1 MIITRK
7 EFDSIRER
15 EENERFSLSVDFGQ
29 REVSVIRQGN
39 KAILEDEISLDLE
52 EDLKDK
58 FCYLVDAEGV
68 RKITFFSDH
77 TNKFYKLVPTPDWPT
92 ISISS
97 VPMHRL
103 MSPKKDTQNKI
114 NFLKPRGY
122 VLDTCMGL
130 GYTAILAAGE
140 AKKVIT
146 FEKDENVYTLAQ
158 LNPLSRRLFSAENI
172 EIKRANIA
180 LEIKELEN
188 DCFDCIIH
196 DPPTFKLAGE
206 LFSGDF
212 YLQLKR
218 VLKFKGRLFHY
229 TPLYKIKQG
238 FDFPGQVKKRLQK
251 AGFRE
256 IRYSSKACGFL
267 CQK

>member
-1 MIITRK
+1 MIITKK
-7 EFDSIRER
+7 EFDFIRER
-15 EENERFSLSVDFGQ
+15 GENEGFSLTVDFGQ
-29 REVSVIRQGN
+29 RQIKAIRQGN
-39 KAILEDEISLDLE
+39 RAILEGKIDLDLE
-52 EDLKDK
+52 ENLKDK
-58 FCYLVDAEGV
+58 FCYLADAQGV
-68 RKITFFSDH
+68 RKVAFFSEV

-92 ISISS
+92 IAISS
-97 VPMHRL
+97 TPMHRQK
-103 MSPKKDTQNKI
+103 SPKKDTQNKI
-114 NFLKPRGY
+114 DFLKPQGY

-130 GYTAILAAGE
+130 GYTAILTAQR

-146 FEKDENVYTLAQ
+146 FEKDENVCILAR
-158 LNPLSRRLFSAENI
+158 LNPLSQRLFLAENI
-172 EIKRANIA
+172 EIRKADIA
-180 LEIKELEN
+180 LGIKEFGN
-188 DCFDCIIH
+188 NCFDCIVH

-206 LFSGDF
+206 LFSRDF

-238 FDFPGQVKKRLQK
+238 FDFPGQIKKRLKK

-256 IRYSSKACGFL
+256 IKYSSQAVGFL